1 MRLAGVR
8 AIEGAAAHGEQT
20 HERCQAEGGEE
31 GEERRPGGA
40 GDLLAGQEQKT
51 DQDQG

>member
-20 HERCQAEGGEE
+20 HERRQAEGGEE
-31 GEERRPGGA
+31 GEERRSGVPGG
-40 GDLLAGQEQKT
+40 LLAGQEQKSG
-51 DQDQG
+51 QDQG